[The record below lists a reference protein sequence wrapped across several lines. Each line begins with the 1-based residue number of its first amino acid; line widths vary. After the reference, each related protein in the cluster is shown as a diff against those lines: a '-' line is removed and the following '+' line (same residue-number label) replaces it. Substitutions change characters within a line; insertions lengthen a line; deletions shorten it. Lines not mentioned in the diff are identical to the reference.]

1 MNSKIKNYV
10 DVLFSDIP
18 GSKKANELKEEI
30 LSNMSERFNDYIQEG
45 KTENQAYSLV
55 ISSLGDIDEM
65 LAEVIP
71 NAEFVQQA
79 HSYRKRNAKNT
90 AIGVA
95 MYIIGFVFL
104 IGLGGFGEF
113 LGNEDLY
120 GVIGLL
126 ILLVI
131 SAVATGIIIYS
142 NMSTPPEYSNYN
154 KQTSKNSTE
163 FTSKKLTESN
173 SHEARLLKNI
183 LSIYWS
189 LTTFIYIAVS
199 FLTGRW
205 GATWLIWVLAAIFE
219 EIIKTVF
226 EMRVGDE

>member
-10 DVLFSDIP
+10 EVLFSDIP
-18 GSKKANELKEEI
+18 RSKKANELKEEL
-30 LSNMSERFNDYIQEG
+30 LSNMSERFDDCIQEG

-65 LAEVIP
+65 LAEVMP

-79 HSYRKRNAKNT
+79 SFYRNRNAKNT

-95 MYIIGFVFL
+95 MYIIGAVFL
-104 IGLGGFGEF
+104 IGLGGLGEF
-113 LGNEDLY
+113 LGNEDFY

-142 NMSTPPEYSNYN
+142 NMSTPPEYKDYN
-154 KQTSKNSTE
+154 
-163 FTSKKLTESN
+163 
-173 SHEARLLKNI
+173 
-183 LSIYWS
+183 
-189 LTTFIYIAVS
+189 
-199 FLTGRW
+199 
-205 GATWLIWVLAAIFE
+205 
-219 EIIKTVF
+219 
-226 EMRVGDE
+226 